1 MEHWEFLIQREGDR
15 GWRPIK
21 TSGLQLMEGRY
32 RIVANCDLKETQ
44 IQTQITHQVMDET
57 APERRFQPRSHVS
70 NSRGLVVVM
79 PFADLRSG
87 VWQFICSGTDIRTTW
102 QQVLHLKVLPH
113 SETIAPV
120 TPTTSKSVA
129 TIPSISRLDLPTSP
143 EPFYDSEEGTLE
155 HLLEQI
161 ERDLA
166 RSLQPSVADITPQVI
181 EFTPLNHP
189 PSRLINLEQSTFAD
203 MTPGD
208 RLTIEGACNLQ
219 LVDEQLIQDNIIS
232 KLSVSLRHSQTAKI
246 VANIEAKVP
255 PYLARF
261 AFHCELKL
269 PTGLTTNLLVGEV
282 SLHDLVHTQVG
293 ACGFT
298 VTLNVDPLPEFD
310 LSFLD
315 LLEAD
320 LDGSK
325 DLLTIEHRSKEK
337 DSPPADLAS
346 IESPPSSTTSYPNV
360 PIAYRRESLFAKYPE
375 IQPVPPPTPFE
386 QRIQPPYP
394 NPAQPGQMELE
405 LEDRYTRNCDTLE
418 VVIDE

>member
-1 MEHWEFLIQREGDR
+1 MENWEFLIQREGDK

-21 TSGLQLMEGRY
+21 TDGLQLMEGRY

-57 APERRFQPRSHVS
+57 APEKRSQPRSHVS

-87 VWQFICSGTDIRTTW
+87 LWQFICSGTDLRAPW

-129 TIPSISRLDLPTSP
+129 TIPSISRLDLPTPP

-208 RLTIEGACNLQ
+208 RLTIDGACNLQ
-219 LVDEQLIQDNIIS
+219 LVNEQLIQDSIVS
-232 KLSVSLRHSQTAKI
+232 KLSISLRHSQTAKI

-255 PYLARF
+255 PYLDRF
-261 AFHCELKL
+261 AFHSELKL
-269 PTGLTTNLLVGEV
+269 PTGMTTNLLVGEV
-282 SLHDLVHTQVG
+282 SLHDLRHTQIG
-293 ACGFT
+293 SCGFT
-298 VTLNVDPLPEFD
+298 ITLNVDPLPEFD

-315 LLEAD
+315 RLEED
-320 LDGSK
+320 LNGTK
-325 DLLTIEHRSKEK
+325 DLLTIDRRPTEK
-337 DSPPADLAS
+337 DSPQEDPA
-346 IESPPSSTTSYPNV
+346 IVESTTPYPSV

>member
-1 MEHWEFLIQREGDR
+1 MEHWEFLIQREGDK

-32 RIVANCDLKETQ
+32 RIVANSSLNDTQ
-44 IQTQITHQVMDET
+44 IQTQITHQVMGET
-57 APERRFQPRSHVS
+57 APERRSQPRSHLS

-87 VWQFICSGTDIRTTW
+87 VWQFTCSGTDTSTPW

-113 SETIAPV
+113 SETITPV
-120 TPTTSKSVA
+120 TPTTLTSVA
-129 TIPSISRLDLPTSP
+129 IVPNTSQLDLPTP
-143 EPFYDSEEGTLE
+143 TEPLVYHSEEGTLE

-161 ERDLA
+161 ERDLVQSTQA
-166 RSLQPSVADITPQVI
+166 SGADIVPQVL

-203 MTPGD
+203 MTLGD
-208 RLTIEGACNLQ
+208 RLTINGACNLE
-219 LVDEQLIQDNIIS
+219 LVSEQLIQDGIVS

-261 AFHCELKL
+261 AFHCELRL
-269 PTGLTTNLLVGEV
+269 PTGVTTNLLVGEV
-282 SLHDLVHTQVG
+282 SLHDLARNQVG
-293 ACGFT
+293 SCSFT
-298 VTLNVDPLPEFD
+298 VTLSTVDSLPEFD

-315 LLEAD
+315 LLEED
-320 LDGSK
+320 LKGSNY
-325 DLLTIEHRSKEK
+325 RSRAQN
-337 DSPPADLAS
+337 SPQSSEPADLGRM
-346 IESPPSSTTSYPNV
+346 ESTTTYPSV

-375 IQPVPPPTPFE
+375 IQPVPSPTPVE
-386 QRIQPPYP
+386 HGIPTPYP
-394 NPAQPGQMELE
+394 NPAQPRKIELE
-405 LEDRYTRNCDTLE
+405 LEDLYTCKCDTLE
-418 VVIDE
+418 IVIDD